1 MVISLT
7 GPAVVD
13 LIQPLL
19 PAGLITVGYEVSVK
33 HKGSVLSGAK
43 VTAKSKLLEAA
54 GCKLLFEVC
63 VMEGEKVSGEE
74 LRRRTMI
81 KVAG

>member
-63 VMEGEKVSGEE
+63 SCKAKRCPEKGF
-74 LRRRTMI
+74 T
-81 KVAG
+81 GGP